1 MLDKNG
7 KGALMQRSR
16 GMGWGYGLR
25 LVPNLQSDIRKLTA
39 HSRNPMRTKKSSVKL
54 ESTEGDGNK
63 VMINVLIAD
72 DHPVV
77 RQGIK
82 QILAEDS
89 EIGELGEAKNS
100 QEVMDQVRKNG
111 WDVIILDITMPG
123 RGGLDTL
130 KEIKGEKPKIPVL
143 ILSIHPE
150 DQYAVRALKAG
161 AAGYLT
167 KESAPD
173 DLLKA
178 IKKVH
183 SGGKYI
189 SNTLAEKLALHLER
203 DAQKQPHEGLSD
215 REYQVLCMIASGK
228 KVKDIAENLSLS
240 VKTISTYRARI
251 LEKMKM
257 KSNADLIHY
266 AIQNRLVN

>member
-1 MLDKNG
+1 MKSG
-7 KGALMQRSR
+7 EKR
-16 GMGWGYGLR
+16 
-25 LVPNLQSDIRKLTA
+25 
-39 HSRNPMRTKKSSVKL
+39 SSVRKEKKQG
-54 ESTEGDGNK
+54 ESDNT
-63 VMINVLIAD
+63 MINVLIAD

-82 QILAEDS
+82 QILAEDG

-100 QEVMDQVRKNG
+100 QEVMEQIRQNS

-130 KEIKGEKPKIPVL
+130 KEIKGEKPKLPVL

-173 DLLKA
+173 DLIKA
-178 IKKVH
+178 IKKVNI
-183 SGGKYI
+183 GGKYI
-189 SNTLAEKLALHLER
+189 SNSLAEKLALHLER
-203 DAQKQPHEGLSD
+203 DAQKQPHESLSD

-228 KVKDIAENLSLS
+228 KVKDIAESLSLS

-266 AIQNRLVN
+266 AIQNRLVS